1 MQHPQAR
8 KAVVLRIAGF
18 ICAVAL
24 GGVGVWLIVVGN
36 TDKTIRLGVLAG
48 LWGLLL
54 GTFAMFGSRRG
65 AHPPAS
71 DEDNAL
77 AIRRAELDAEQR
89 TSLARVEDAA
99 AQRAYEARLEH
110 MLRHEIQ
117 ATMAREVANLR
128 AEIASLRTDLLDKV
142 GGQIKLER
150 IETTRL
156 IGSDLEALQREV
168 RQLRDRA
175 VVSALEP
182 ASMIDD
188 APRPAE
194 RPIPRMPQHRTEFI
208 EATIIEPDDEYRG
221 RRRRDDE
228 DDAAENAPRRAGRDS
243 PEGAELLAR
252 LLSRERSSS

>member
-1 MQHPQAR
+1 MQHPQTR
-8 KAVVLRIAGF
+8 RAVILRTAGF
-18 ICAVAL
+18 VCAVAL

-65 AHPPAS
+65 SHALGA

-77 AIRRAELDAEQR
+77 AIRRAELEAEQR

-175 VVSALEP
+175 LVSALEP
-182 ASMIDD
+182 EPVVEPM
-188 APRPAE
+188 PRPSV
-194 RPIPRMPQHRTEFI
+194 RPIPRHDYVDVTVV
-208 EATIIEPDDEYRG
+208 EPADDYRG

-228 DDAAENAPRRAGRDS
+228 DAAGDAPRRAGRDS